1 MNLRSKRL
9 TAILLSASLVFSMN
23 AFAFAEEVEDT
34 GVEAG
39 IDSVVD
45 AVGEEEEPLT
55 DEEFEADNDFAAID
69 EIGGIDGVD
78 AVDAENSGKAK
89 DIPNALSGN
98 VTINLETPEI
108 KVKPDFTVSA
118 SDVKEAIT
126 EQLSFTVGS
135 SVYNVGDD
143 DGRLYLGKVDSA
155 NLVSTNK
162 VSDYML
168 ISLNKIRSA
177 GAKVSEGVDLK
188 YANNGATI
196 TDVKGNQLVTFKVTI
211 NNSKDTKDKYTAP
224 GAKANTVE
232 GEILL
237 RTPYSGSVSEQRVT
251 FSSGKYALVVTY
263 DAAAEYRGSKVT
275 ATSHYLTTSK
285 NGEIDEMKRAGT
297 PDGAIGVG
305 ARLEILSSN
314 NVWYPIDKDNKD
326 NEATGFGFESYYW
339 KDDNGITLSVPKS
352 YNNKKV
358 GSMYDETGP
367 YFTIK
372 MSYKKKQGEK
382 EFLTQEDKLSLKNAL
397 KSARFHFSIE
407 PKRISS
413 ELITYSKFVPDK
425 FYVKK
430 LTYNSGKNT
439 LTGPVQFR
447 SQKKNK
453 KTLNARSMKNV
464 GKKLKIVSKTSHD
477 SNPKAKTDAYF
488 VYDSNQRAVVLTGVN
503 GYYGSAVIDDKVT
516 IK

>member
-45 AVGEEEEPLT
+45 TVGEEEEPLT
-55 DEEFEADNDFAAID
+55 GEEFETDNDFAAID

-108 KVKPDFTVSA
+108 KVEPDFTVSA

-135 SVYNVGDD
+135 SVYNVKYNK
-143 DGRLYLGKVDSA
+143 LYLGKTDEA

-177 GAKVSEGVDLK
+177 GARVADGVDLK
-188 YANNGATI
+188 YDQNGTRI
-196 TDVKGNQLVTFKVTI
+196 IDVKGNQLITFTATI
-211 NNSKDTKDKYTAP
+211 NNSKDAKENTAP

-237 RTPYSGSVSEQRVT
+237 RTPYSGTVSEQRVT
-251 FSSGKYALVVTY
+251 FGNGKYALVVTY
-263 DAAAEYRGSKVT
+263 DAAVEYRGTKVG
-275 ATSHYLTTSK
+275 ATSHY
-285 NGEIDEMKRAGT
+285 EILSGDNAERAKMG
-297 PDGAIGVG
+297 DVNGAIGVG
-305 ARLEILSSN
+305 ARLEVLSDN
-314 NVWYPIDKDNKD
+314 KIWYDIDKDGKRPN
-326 NEATGFGFESYYW
+326 GYYW
-339 KDDNGITLSVPKS
+339 KDDNGITLSKPKV
-352 YNNKKV
+352 YNGKKV
-358 GSMYDETGP
+358 GSMYEESGP

-372 MSYKKKQGEK
+372 MSYKKKQGADEL
-382 EFLTQEDKLSLKNAL
+382 LTQDEKLQLKNAL
-397 KSARFHFSIE
+397 KTARFHFSIE
-407 PKRISS
+407 PKKIATS
-413 ELITYSKFVPDK
+413 LITYSKFDPDK
-425 FYVKK
+425 YYIKK

-439 LTGPVQFR
+439 LTGAIQYR
-447 SQKKNK
+447 TQKKNS
-453 KTLNARSMKNV
+453 KTLNARSMKNT

-503 GYYGSAVIDDKVT
+503 GYYGSAVISDKVT

>member
-55 DEEFEADNDFAAID
+55 GEEFEADNDFAAID

-98 VTINLETPEI
+98 VTIKLGTPYI
-108 KVKPDFTVSA
+108 NVKPDFTA
-118 SDVKEAIT
+118 SVNDIRKAVT
-126 EQLSFTVGS
+126 EQLSFIVGTN
-135 SVYNVGDD
+135 VYNVSEREGIRPEYVYYPDK
-143 DGRLYLGKVDSA
+143 LYLGKPDKGVYIGS
-155 NLVSTNK
+155 NM
-162 VSDYML
+162 SDYIVL
-168 ISLNKIRSA
+168 SLNKIRNA
-177 GAKVSEGVDLK
+177 GARVADGVDLK
-188 YANNGATI
+188 YKDNGETV
-196 TDVKGNQLVTFKVTI
+196 TDVKGNQIVTFKATI
-211 NNSKDTKDKYTAP
+211 DTSSNRAP
-224 GAKANTVE
+224 HAKANTVE

-237 RTPYSGSVSEQRVT
+237 KTPYSGTVSEQRVT
-251 FSSGKYALVVTY
+251 FGNGKYALVVTY
-263 DAAAEYRGSKVT
+263 DAAVEYRGTKVG
-275 ATSHYLTTSK
+275 AVSHYFVASENDAERAK
-285 NGEIDEMKRAGT
+285 MGEV
-297 PDGAIGVG
+297 DGAVGVG
-305 ARLEILSSN
+305 ARLEVLSDN
-314 NVWYPIDKDNKD
+314 KIWYDIDKDDKLPN
-326 NEATGFGFESYYW
+326 GYYW
-339 KDDNGITLSVPKS
+339 KDDNGITLSKPKI
-352 YNNKKV
+352 YNGKKV

-372 MSYKKKQGEK
+372 MSYKKKQGEN
-382 EFLTQEDKLSLKNAL
+382 ELLTQDEKLQLKNAL

-413 ELITYSKFVPDK
+413 ELITYSKFVPDR
-425 FYVKK
+425 FYIKK
-430 LTYNSGKNT
+430 LTYNSGRNT
-439 LTGPVQFR
+439 LAGAVQYR
-447 SQKKNK
+447 TQKKNS
-453 KTLNARSMKNV
+453 KTLNARSMKNT

-503 GYYGSAVIDDKVT
+503 GYYGSAVISDKVT

>member
-23 AFAFAEEVEDT
+23 AFAFAEEVEDI

-55 DEEFEADNDFAAID
+55 GEEFEADNDFAAID

-78 AVDAENSGKAK
+78 AVDAENSAKAK

-108 KVKPDFTVSA
+108 KVEPDFTVSA

-143 DGRLYLGKVDSA
+143 GDGRLYLGKVDTA
-155 NLVSTNK
+155 NLVSTDS

-168 ISLNKIRSA
+168 ISLNKIRSV

-188 YANNGATI
+188 YANNGTTI
-196 TDVKGNQLVTFKVTI
+196 TDVKGNQLVTFKVTV

-237 RTPYSGSVSEQRVT
+237 RTPYSGTVSEQRVT

-275 ATSHYLTTSK
+275 ATSHYSVNSWNEAAK
-285 NGEIDEMKRAGT
+285 EMGEV
-297 PDGAIGVG
+297 DGAIGVG
-305 ARLEILSSN
+305 ARLEVLSSN
-314 NVWYPIDKDNKD
+314 NIWYPIDKDNNGNK
-326 NEATGFGFESYYW
+326 AAGYGFENYYW

-397 KSARFHFSIE
+397 KSTRFHFTIE

-413 ELITYSKFVPDK
+413 ELITYSKFVPDC

-430 LTYNSGKNT
+430 LIYNSGRNT

-447 SQKKNK
+447 SQKKDK

-477 SNPKAKTDAYF
+477 SDPKAKTDAYF

-503 GYYGSAVIDDKVT
+503 GYYGSAVIDEKVT

>member
-1 MNLRSKRL
+1 MILRSKRL
-9 TAILLSASLVFSMN
+9 TAILLSASLAFSMN

-55 DEEFEADNDFAAID
+55 GEEFEADNDFAAID

-98 VTINLETPEI
+98 VTINMGTPSWQVD
-108 KVKPDFTVSA
+108 KDFTVSV
-118 SDVKEAIT
+118 DKVKKAIT

-135 SVYNVGDD
+135 SIYNVKDNK
-143 DGRLYLGKVDSA
+143 LYLGKTDEA
-155 NLVSTNK
+155 NLVSTNS

-188 YANNGATI
+188 YADNGTTI

-237 RTPYSGSVSEQRVT
+237 KTPYSGTVSEQRVT

-275 ATSHYLTTSK
+275 ATSHYSVNSWNK
-285 NGEIDEMKRAGT
+285 AAKEMGEV
-297 PDGAIGVG
+297 DGAIGVG
-305 ARLEILSSN
+305 ARLEVLSSN
-314 NVWYPIDKDNKD
+314 NIWYPIDKDNNG
-326 NEATGFGFESYYW
+326 NEAAGYGFENYYW

-352 YNNKKV
+352 YNNTKV

-397 KSARFHFSIE
+397 KSTRFHFTIE

-413 ELITYSKFVPDK
+413 ELITYSKFVPDC

-447 SQKKNK
+447 SQKKDK

-503 GYYGSAVIDDKVT
+503 GYYGSAVIDEKVT